1 MNKEYYMKEALK
13 EAKKAFDKEEVPIG
27 AVIVKDKKIIARAHN
42 LKEELQDAT
51 AHAEVLAIRQAAE
64 KLGGWRL
71 NGCTLYVTIEP
82 CPMCAGAL
90 VQSRVDTL
98 VYGATD
104 PKGGAA
110 GTLFNLVD
118 SNLLNHRLEIQ
129 HGILEDQCR
138 QIMKSFFRRLR

>member
-13 EAKKAFDKEEVPIG
+13 EANKAFDKEEVPIG
-27 AVIVKDKKIIARAHN
+27 AIIVKDDKIVARAHN

-51 AHAEVLAIRQAAE
+51 AHAEVLVIRQAAK

-71 NGCTLYVTIEP
+71 NGCTLYVTVEP

-90 VQSRVDTL
+90 VQSRVDAL

-118 SNLLNHRLEIQ
+118 SNLLNHRLEVE

-138 QIMKSFFRRLR
+138 QIMRSFFKRLR